1 MKHILLNKDG
11 QEHARIVQCP
21 FQYVAPRNMTV
32 VEPISKSKNKP
43 VVSLGMQDGITPQ
56 LIQEQTTNFAVV
68 RNGIIESVVVW
79 GGAEWCPPKGTTIV
93 PLPEHIGV
101 GDSFNEDELSFS
113 VCVKRLSK
121 ADKDKTAAEI
131 EAEELQRQKDFEKY
145 QSQL

>member
-21 FQYVAPRNMTV
+21 FQYVAPRDMTII
-32 VEPISKSKNKP
+32 EPISKSENKS
-43 VVSLGMQDGITPQ
+43 VVSLGMQDGVTPQ
-56 LIQEQTTNFAVV
+56 LFQEQATNFAVV

-79 GGAEWCPPKGTTIV
+79 GGAEWCPPQGTTIV

-101 GDSFNEDELSFS
+101 GDSFNEEEMSFS
-113 VCVKRLSK
+113 VCPKRLSK
-121 ADKDKTAAEI
+121 RDIDKTPEEI

-145 QSQL
+145 QSLL